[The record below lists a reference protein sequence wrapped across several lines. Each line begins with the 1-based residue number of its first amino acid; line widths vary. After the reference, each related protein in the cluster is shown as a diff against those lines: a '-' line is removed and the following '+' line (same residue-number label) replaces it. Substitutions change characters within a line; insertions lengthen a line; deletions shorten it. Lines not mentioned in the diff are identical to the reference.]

1 MPQYCPACRVG
12 KLIPTRRTYV
22 YQYGETLVH
31 SVDVPALKCDA
42 CRLVIFDADAVARL
56 ELMIGEA
63 GPPPNVPGDRS
74 LRATEPSP
82 ADTAA
87 RDDLSDEPPRRDDA

>member
-31 SVDVPALKCDA
+31 SADVPALKCDT

-56 ELMIGEA
+56 ELMVGEA
-63 GPPPNVPGDRS
+63 GPPPNVPAD
-74 LRATEPSP
+74 LPPRAPEPSP
-82 ADTAA
+82 ADATA
-87 RDDLSDEPPRRDDA
+87 REDLPDEPPRRDGA